1 MPRRRRDE
9 PIHDDVIQTRR
20 DRSPNIG
27 ARGRR
32 FVKPDEELSLLIEE
46 IRSSKGQQVMDEVAR
61 LQASV
66 RLVGRN
72 KVELIRALEVL
83 KQDDLILQLYAETNR
98 PILTGVIED
107 VGRLLAN
114 FLASAFS
121 LVDHA
126 RRQRLSPDDDD
137 PEFDEEIHEQIERR
151 FSKDDAHNVANGLRN
166 YLLHR
171 GILPITAD
179 LKVIRGAEIRSDGFK
194 LSTNELLK
202 WDRWTTKERTIL
214 ARMGKTID
222 VGELATRYFSKVER
236 FYIWLWGRQFEIYA
250 TEIMITNALQ
260 AKAQSIDQQIGS
272 KISAEP
278 NE

>member
-1 MPRRRRDE
+1 MTAPLISERV
-9 PIHDDVIQTRR
+9 PAI
-20 DRSPNIG
+20 
-27 ARGRR
+27 

-107 VGRLLAN
+107 VGRLSAN

-126 RRQRLSPDDDD
+126 RRHDLSLHDD
-137 PEFDEEIHEQIERR
+137 PEFGEEIREQIEQR
-151 FSKDDAHNVANGLRN
+151 FAKDDDHNIANGLRN
-166 YLLHR
+166 YSLHH
-171 GILPITAD
+171 GILPITAE
-179 LKVIRGAEIRSDGFK
+179 LKVIQQGIEIRSDGFK

-202 WDRWTTKERTIL
+202 WDRWTTKERAIL

-222 VGELATRYFSKVER
+222 VGELTIRYFSKVER
-236 FYIWLWGRQFEIYA
+236 FYTWLWGRQFEIHA
-250 TEIMITNALQ
+250 TEIMTTNALR
-260 AKAQSIDQQIGS
+260 AKAQIMNQQIGS
-272 KISAEP
+272 RISSRAE
-278 NE
+278 